1 MDKQKPRDDIQTAAE
16 VREAQTLQRAFG
28 DDAARSY
35 VQFKQIK
42 PEVAQ
47 RVLEHGPRRAR

>member
-1 MDKQKPRDDIQTAAE
+1 MQKVKPREDKRTAAE

-35 VQFKQIK
+35 ADFKQIK
-42 PEVAQ
+42 PDVAR
-47 RVLEHGPRRAR
+47 RVLDHGPRRR